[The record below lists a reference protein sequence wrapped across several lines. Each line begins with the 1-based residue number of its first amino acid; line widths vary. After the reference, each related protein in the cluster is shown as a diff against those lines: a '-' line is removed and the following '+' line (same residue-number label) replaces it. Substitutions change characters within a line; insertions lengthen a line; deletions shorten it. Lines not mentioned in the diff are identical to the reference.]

1 MGLIDRIS
9 ATFNSQSPSIGE
21 KGKYFSFGFQRN
33 SLAKNTIK
41 QGSGA
46 KVSLPYVTDEELA
59 LNFPT
64 QFIYKYLNRSTI
76 ENALKVNSNI
86 KKILNE
92 NGLSKDYYIQN
103 VNSIIM
109 SHLIPTAR
117 KAKETYLNLGH
128 STNEKNYLYLME
140 ASLLHDI
147 GKVFIPPEI
156 LNKRG
161 KLSLKERQ
169 IIELHNRL
177 SYEILI
183 TTGLNPKVAQIAYEH
198 HNYNNDI
205 KPNDENQVLT
215 MADIYSA
222 LKEVRS
228 YKKALGNYQTR
239 IILYDMATKGKFDIK
254 YMSYLKF

>member
-1 MGLIDRIS
+1 MSLLDRIS
-9 ATFNSQSPSIGE
+9 ASFNSQSDDFCKKE
-21 KGKYFSFGFQRN
+21 KYFKFGFQKN
-33 SLAKNTIK
+33 ALAKNPTK
-41 QGSGA
+41 QGTPT
-46 KVSLPYVTDEELA
+46 KTVFPHIKDEELA
-59 LNFPT
+59 LHFPM
-64 QFIYKYLNRSTI
+64 QFIYKYLNRLTI
-76 ENALKVNSNI
+76 ENAMKVNSNI
-86 KKILNE
+86 ERILYE
-92 NGLSKDYYIQN
+92 NGLSKDFYIQN

-128 STNEKNYLYLME
+128 STNEKNYLYLIE

-147 GKVFIPPEI
+147 GKVFIPPDI

-183 TTGLNPKVAQIAYEH
+183 TTSLDPKVAQLAYEH

-222 LKEVRS
+222 LKEVRP

-239 IILYDMATKGKFDIK
+239 IILYDMAAKGKFIIK